1 MQNIINL
8 NKNGNPAALKDK
20 NNDSSQTTM
29 FKNFKKKNCNLNLNR
44 KS

>member
-29 FKNFKKKNCNLNLNR
+29 FKNLKKKNFMNLNR